1 MGIGWFAMHVH
12 IMVSVFG
19 VLRLSAIMCRNY
31 LLNNVQKLT
40 FIKT

>member
-1 MGIGWFAMHVH
+1 MGIGWLHVH

-19 VLRLSAIMCRNY
+19 VLRLSAIICRNY
-31 LLNNVQKLT
+31 LYNVQKLT